1 MLGEPLSCARYVF
14 GPTPKSREKT
24 VVDSFRRFTKSIL
37 WHILFN
43 GNSRKEAK
51 KMQFDRETVDKLLS
65 LNDFQLKIV
74 VTRLLKE
81 NGIDPSV
88 LNIDTKNMA
97 MLRQTLQNA
106 TEADIERAAQLFSKL
121 KGGR

>member
-1 MLGEPLSCARYVF
+1 
-14 GPTPKSREKT
+14 
-24 VVDSFRRFTKSIL
+24 
-37 WHILFN
+37 
-43 GNSRKEAK
+43 
-51 KMQFDRETVDKLLS
+51 MQFDRETVDKLLS

-121 KGGR
+121 RGGR

>member
-1 MLGEPLSCARYVF
+1 
-14 GPTPKSREKT
+14 
-24 VVDSFRRFTKSIL
+24 
-37 WHILFN
+37 
-43 GNSRKEAK
+43 
-51 KMQFDRETVDKLLS
+51 MQFNRETVDKLLS
-65 LNDFQLKIV
+65 LNDLQLKIV
-74 VTRLLKE
+74 ITRLLKE

-106 TEADIERAAQLFSKL
+106 TEADIEKAAQLFSKF